1 MILYLYAQNFKIS
14 RLKTMFFEKGLIM
27 FEKLI
32 RVFKSRK
39 FWAAVIAAIVMVL
52 DELVPG
58 FPFTAEQ
65 VTNFVYVVM
74 AYILGT
80 AIEDAGYFA
89 GGNGK

>member
-1 MILYLYAQNFKIS
+1 
-14 RLKTMFFEKGLIM
+14 M
-27 FEKLI
+27 FEKLLE
-32 RVFKSRK
+32 VFKSRK
-39 FWAAVIAAIVMVL
+39 FWAAVIAAVVMVL
-52 DELVPG
+52 DELVPN

-89 GGNGK
+89 GAGEK